1 MTRRLTFILAAALSI
16 IDPAAALPAA
26 TTPANQMAIDGA
38 AFDRA
43 FVEQMIKDHEE
54 AIEAVHAK
62 ATEADDAKVITVAR
76 NGRS

>member
-1 MTRRLTFILAAALSI
+1 MTRKLTFILAAALSI
-16 IDPAAALPAA
+16 IDPAAALPAGR
-26 TTPANQMAIDGA
+26 TPATQMAIEGA

-54 AIEAVHAK
+54 AVEAVHAQFND
-62 ATEADDAKVITVAR
+62 ADDAEVITVAR

>member
-1 MTRRLTFILAAALSI
+1 MTRKLTFILAAALSI
-16 IDPAAALPAA
+16 IDPAAALPAGA
-26 TTPANQMAIDGA
+26 AQANQMAIDGA

-54 AIEAVHAK
+54 AVELVHAK
-62 ATEADDAKVITVAR
+62 ASDAKVIQVAR